1 MPYVFIYVSLYPD
14 HIMKRITCFTLA
26 IFALSSISCNQSEDT
41 SIQISFNPSSASVDA
56 GTEYKLPFMV
66 STDGASWKKYDY
78 NSHRYDIQLSSSN
91 EDIIALTDTGYVY
104 ARTPGYA
111 SVTAVLNDSKA
122 KFSFLV
128 NDAGYNLDFDYK
140 KALTKGM
147 IYSNEN
153 ILSNNTAMQNFDI
166 LKNGDIIVGGSKGA
180 AVYYQ
185 RMAPNQQAGLPMTMW
200 YSGHCTNFAVEE
212 NNGEVYIW
220 ASNFA
225 SKTTTDASY
234 NREQIVSRVKFVP
247 GSSLKPEDCTDHY
260 YVGPNNGTT
269 TYAAVDME
277 HNLLAIYNNN
287 QIKIYDINEA
297 KDSPV
302 KEFQLSEI
310 LRGGEAGS
318 PISKDERVNLKIKA
332 HDLTSIAM
340 KGKFSV
346 DWVKLNG
353 YNSFGEQRAMQGM
366 CIYKDKIYIVSG
378 SSNPDVSVS
387 ILNFNGKIEKLCQQ
401 FSFEDNVQD
410 LIDAGMAQD
419 GRFEPE
425 GIKIRYGKLYLGFIW
440 GVKGISP
447 TDWRSSIIKYN

>member
-1 MPYVFIYVSLYPD
+1 MTRTSYI
-14 HIMKRITCFTLA
+14 TLA
-26 IFALSSISCNQSEDT
+26 IFAIFCISCNQPADT
-41 SIQISFNPSSASVDA
+41 SVKVSFDPTSASIDA
-56 GTEYKLPFMV
+56 RTEYKLPFMI
-66 STDGASWKKYDY
+66 STDGKTWKKYDY

-91 EDIIALTDTGYVY
+91 EDVIALTDTGYVY

-128 NDAGYNLDFDYK
+128 NDAGYDLNFDYK
-140 KALTKGM
+140 KSLTKDM

-153 ILSNNTAMQNFDI
+153 VLSNNTAMQCFDI

-185 RMAPNQQAGLPMTMW
+185 KMSPNQQAGLPMTMW

-212 NNGEVYIW
+212 TNGEVYIW

-247 GSSLKPEDCTDHY
+247 GSSLKPEDCIDHY

-269 TYAAVDME
+269 TFAAVDME
-277 HNLLAIYNNN
+277 HNLLAIYNNS
-287 QIKIYDINEA
+287 QMKIYDINEA
-297 KDSPV
+297 KNAPI
-302 KEFQLSEI
+302 KEIQLNEI
-310 LRGGEAGS
+310 LRGGETGS
-318 PISKDERVNLKIKA
+318 PISKDERVSPKIKV
-332 HDLTSIAM
+332 HDLTSISM
-340 KGKFSV
+340 KGKFAV

-366 CIYKDKIYIVSG
+366 CIYKDKVYIVSG

-401 FSFEDNVQD
+401 FSFEDNLQD
-410 LIDAGMAQD
+410 LIDAGITQD

-440 GVKGISP
+440 GVKGVSP
-447 TDWRSSIIKYN
+447 TDWRSSILMYN

>member
-1 MPYVFIYVSLYPD
+1 MTRKNY
-14 HIMKRITCFTLA
+14 ITLAFLA
-26 IFALSSISCNQSEDT
+26 IFCISCNQSDET
-41 SIQISFNPSSASVDA
+41 SVQISFNPSSASIDA
-56 GTEYKLPFMV
+56 GTEYKLPFMI
-66 STDGASWKKYDY
+66 STDGTSWKTYDY
-78 NSHRYDIQLSSSN
+78 NSHRYDIQLSTSN
-91 EDIIALTDTGYVY
+91 EDIIALTDTGFVY

-140 KALTKGM
+140 KSLTKDM

-185 RMAPNQQAGLPMTMW
+185 RMSPNQPAGLPMTMW

-212 NNGEVYIW
+212 SNGEVYIW

-260 YVGPNNGTT
+260 YAGPNNGSTT
-269 TYAAVDME
+269 FAAVDME
-277 HNLLAIYNNN
+277 HNLLLIYNNSE
-287 QIKIYDINEA
+287 IKIYDINEA
-297 KDSPV
+297 KNSPV
-302 KEFQLSEI
+302 KEIQLGEI
-310 LRGGEAGS
+310 LRGGESGS
-318 PISKDERVNLKIKA
+318 PISRDERVSPKIMA
-332 HDLTSIAM
+332 HDLTSIAL
-340 KGKFSV
+340 KGKFSI
-346 DWVKLNG
+346 DWVKVNG
-353 YNSFGEQRAMQGM
+353 YNSFGEQRAMQGL
-366 CIYKDKIYIVSG
+366 CIYKDKVYVISG

-387 ILNFNGKIEKLCQQ
+387 ILTFNGKIEKLCQQ
-401 FSFEDNVQD
+401 FSFENNVQD
-410 LIDAGMAQD
+410 LINAGVTQD
-419 GRFEPE
+419 GYFEPE

-440 GVKGISP
+440 GVKGVSP
-447 TDWRSSIIKYN
+447 KSWRSSIIRYN